1 MSYKTIEILEQL
13 KTLSA
18 LETTELVED
27 IKDTFNLHPAF
38 SFTTCFPIP
47 LIDYDY
53 SAPFEF
59 DVVLLSAPADK
70 KISVLKA
77 VRQITD
83 LGLKEAKDFV
93 ESLPKTIKSGI
104 IKPEAEDIKKQL
116 EDAGA
121 SVSIR

>member
-1 MSYKTIEILEQL
+1 MSYKTLEILEQL

-27 IKDTFNLHPAF
+27 IKDTFNLHTAP
-38 SFTTCFPIP
+38 SFTNCFPIP
-47 LIDYDY
+47 LIDYDIE
-53 SAPFEF
+53 APFEF
-59 DVVLLSAPADK
+59 DVVLEAAPADK

-104 IKPEAEDIKKQL
+104 SKPLAEDIKKQL

-121 SVSIR
+121 TISII

>member
-1 MSYKTIEILEQL
+1 MSYKTLEILEQL

-27 IKDTFNLHPAF
+27 IKDTFNLY
-38 SFTTCFPIP
+38 TTHSSTNCFPIP
-47 LIDYDY
+47 LLDYDIEVR
-53 SAPFEF
+53 FEF
-59 DVVLLSAPADK
+59 DVILEAAPAGK

-104 IKPEAEDIKKQL
+104 SKPEAEDIKKQL

-121 SVSIR
+121 TISII